1 LKVHYVIEKNDI
13 YRFDDFEVDPAR
25 RRFSRNGAQ
34 IPLYPKAFDILV
46 YLVSNPGRAVTKEE
60 IFKSVWPESFVYE
73 GILATQTAS
82 SPFPCLGPA
91 RTAVNR
97 YWSEPLFR
105 VNHPMSHSW

>member
-46 YLVSNPGRAVTKEE
+46 YLVSNLGRTVTKEE
-60 IFKSVWPESFVYE
+60 IFKSVWPESFVEE

-82 SPFPCLGPA
+82 SRFPA
-91 RTAVNR
+91 RACLAKTPSGCKSGVFLLLK
-97 YWSEPLFR
+97 S
-105 VNHPMSHSW
+105 S